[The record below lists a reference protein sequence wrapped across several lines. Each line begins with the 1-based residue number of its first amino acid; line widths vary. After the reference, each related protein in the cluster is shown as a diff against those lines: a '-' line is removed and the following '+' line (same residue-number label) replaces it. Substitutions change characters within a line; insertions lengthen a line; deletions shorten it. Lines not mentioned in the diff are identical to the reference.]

1 MTSNPGG
8 FSIGGSVGRDINI
21 VQGNNNRTVQ
31 GDNNQ
36 AVLGDGNRV
45 TQQNQVGAT
54 AETTLTKDDI
64 IKLFAELEGLI
75 KKAELPQ
82 DTKEEVI
89 EDLGAAKRATDKEE
103 PNKKRA
109 LERLTSVTETLEK
122 TSKSVEA
129 GQKIWTVAK
138 PIITKVALWLGA
150 AAGSHLLGL

>member
-36 AVLGDGNRV
+36 ALLGDGNRV

-75 KKAELPQ
+75 KKAELPE

-89 EDLGAAKRATDKEE
+89 EDLSAAKRATDKEE

>member
-31 GDNNQ
+31 GENNQ

-75 KKAELPQ
+75 KKAELPE

>member
-31 GDNNQ
+31 GENNQ

-75 KKAELPQ
+75 KKAELPE

-129 GQKIWTVAK
+129 GQKIWIVAK

>member
-36 AVLGDGNRV
+36 ALLGDGNRV

>member
-75 KKAELPQ
+75 KKAELPE